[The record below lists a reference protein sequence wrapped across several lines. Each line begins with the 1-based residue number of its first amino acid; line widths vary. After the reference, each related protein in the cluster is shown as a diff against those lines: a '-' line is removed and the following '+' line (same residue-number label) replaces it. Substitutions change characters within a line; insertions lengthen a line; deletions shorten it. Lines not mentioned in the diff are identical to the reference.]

1 MFLPWSEGQCV
12 KFKLVVA
19 PGRCSQKEADQGGKC
34 RPETQPD
41 YGWVLQNT
49 WHNICILAPILLF
62 KTPCRFGCR
71 AACSSNCMNRSCPMR
86 QFQLLMLHQL
96 FHLLRILQLE
106 DCVRKLTDRAD
117 SIEGQPGILLGPGS
131 WTLLLSCPAPHQ
143 PVYKLRKG
151 RLGQQL
157 LHCHSLK
164 NFSWYQIS
172 IYLPLCLKNY
182 HLCFQHMLQTTTVE
196 DVIRKTDLNLAPSPS
211 WLDLLLHPAIFNIA
225 LFNVFHIAFCP
236 YLWW

>member
-1 MFLPWSEGQCV
+1 MYDYDEMFLSWSEGQQV

-49 WHNICILAPILLF
+49 WHNICILAPIFLSI

-117 SIEGQPGILLGPGS
+117 SIEGNPGIFFR
-131 WTLLLSCPAPHQ
+131 PAGRTAPPSFPILHQ
-143 PVYKLRKG
+143 P
-151 RLGQQL
+151 
-157 LHCHSLK
+157 
-164 NFSWYQIS
+164 
-172 IYLPLCLKNY
+172 
-182 HLCFQHMLQTTTVE
+182 
-196 DVIRKTDLNLAPSPS
+196 IRVPK
-211 WLDLLLHPAIFNIA
+211 
-225 LFNVFHIAFCP
+225 CQK
-236 YLWW
+236 